1 MPRVDSAACSATAG
15 ARCTPHCQPPITLCF
30 CLTTPCPQASP
41 EEIKAQFRKLALATH
56 PDKAAG
62 GGNAA
67 AFAAIRDAYKTL
79 MDSDKRRAYDATL
92 VQYLDMQVSMLEGR
106 GGRCMV
112 VACVEHAQPT
122 REAAAPRLTGS
133 SPPCSLPCCLQE
145 FLNRYQELV
154 LTVQGLSLPLRMPS
168 LHPTT
173 AHGPLRQPQQQPQRR
188 CHAHTHPHAHG
199 HHLRQ
204 LAARPPLLTWA

>member
-1 MPRVDSAACSATAG
+1 MWSSAPTD
-15 ARCTPHCQPPITLCF
+15 TEQPTLYSLLQLGSIT
-30 CLTTPCPQASP
+30 ASP

-92 VQYLDMQVSMLEGR
+92 VQYLDM
-106 GGRCMV
+106 
-112 VACVEHAQPT
+112 
-122 REAAAPRLTGS
+122 
-133 SPPCSLPCCLQE
+133 QE

>member
-1 MPRVDSAACSATAG
+1 MGGAWWRHAWTA
-15 ARCTPHCQPPITLCF
+15 L
-30 CLTTPCPQASP
+30 SP
-41 EEIKAQFRKLALATH
+41 LERLLHLALPAPH
-56 PDKAAG
+56 RF
-62 GGNAA
+62 
-67 AFAAIRDAYKTL
+67 AFSPA
-79 MDSDKRRAYDATL
+79 
-92 VQYLDMQVSMLEGR
+92 VSG
-106 GGRCMV
+106 
-112 VACVEHAQPT
+112 
-122 REAAAPRLTGS
+122 
-133 SPPCSLPCCLQE
+133 QE

-173 AHGPLRQPQQQPQRR
+173 VQGPQRQPQQQPQRR